1 MWFRCIKIALYIWG
15 VIGLAI
21 LASLVG
27 INHYATSHK
36 WIAEAEY
43 SQISAPP
50 QEKLQALKP

>member
-15 VIGLAI
+15 AIGLVI

-50 QEKLQALKP
+50 PKRNYKP